1 LDPPSC
7 GSEELALTPQFLRAR
22 ALRYRYLATKA
33 RREACRILA
42 DPTAPRLIELAE
54 KLERD
59 AVRDEEEASVLA
71 AEQEAGTS
79 DQLPP

>member
-1 LDPPSC
+1 MGPPSC

-22 ALRYRYLATKA
+22 ALRYRHLAIKA
-33 RREACRILA
+33 RGEACRIPT

-54 KLERD
+54 KLKRD
-59 AVRDEEEASVLA
+59 AVRDEEEASVLL

-79 DQLPP
+79 GPLPG